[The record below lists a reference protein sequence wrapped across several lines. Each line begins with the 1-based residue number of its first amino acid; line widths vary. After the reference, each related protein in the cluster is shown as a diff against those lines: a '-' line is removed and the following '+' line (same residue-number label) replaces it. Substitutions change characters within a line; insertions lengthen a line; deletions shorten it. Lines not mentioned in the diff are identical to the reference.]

1 MPDYELVTVLA
12 PTLDDEAVQTQVE
25 AVTRRIEQLG
35 GQVVKTE
42 GWGRRTLAYPIK
54 KYHEGHYVLFNVQ
67 MPAKS
72 VAELERDL
80 KIAEPVIRHLVVRAN
95 E

>member
-12 PTLDDEAVQTQVE
+12 PTLDDDAVTAQVE
-25 AVTRRIEQLG
+25 TITKRIEQLA

-42 GWGRRTLAYPIK
+42 GWGRRTLAYPIQK
-54 KYHEGHYVLFNVQ
+54 FHEGHYVLFNIQ
-67 MPAKS
+67 MPAAG
-72 VAELERDL
+72 VVELERSL
-80 KIAEPVIRHLVVRAN
+80 KLAEPVIRHLVVRAD